1 MAPLGVRY
9 NVGAMTRSDVQLM
22 LDVKAGD
29 DASFNLLLQKYRTP
43 LINFLY
49 RMVRDTATAED
60 LAQEVFLR
68 VYRARKQYSPSAKF
82 TTWLFRIATNL
93 ALNSVR
99 DNRHRQMDV
108 SIDAPVEEDEAPL
121 QLPTREMRIDEHM
134 IERDRADFI
143 RQAIASLPEKQ
154 RVAVLLHKYE
164 EMDYAE
170 IAKILECS
178 ESALK
183 SLLFRA
189 YETLRVQLAPLV
201 VPADGASRRGRTA
214 IMKKCEEVSKQL
226 VAYLDRR
233 ANSAE
238 RQEVEE
244 HLAACRACH
253 ERAEGFR
260 KLWGVLDEV
269 PLVEPSLSFDARIR
283 ARIAEEPR
291 PRWFRWLVPQPRLAF
306 SMALLLA
313 LSVWMARLA
322 ARGESGGD
330 ASSRISKRSRIW
342 ASWRI
347 TTC

>member
-1 MAPLGVRY
+1 
-9 NVGAMTRSDVQLM
+9 
-22 LDVKAGD
+22 VKAGD

-43 LINFLY
+43 LINFLF
-49 RMVRDTATAED
+49 RMVRDSATAED

-121 QLPTREMRIDEHM
+121 QLPAREMRIDEHM
-134 IERDRADFI
+134 IERDRAEFI
-143 RQAIASLPEKQ
+143 RQAISSLPEKQ

-201 VPADGASRRGRTA
+201 AQSVAHRAGEGR
-214 IMKKCEEVSKQL
+214 
-226 VAYLDRR
+226 
-233 ANSAE
+233 
-238 RQEVEE
+238 
-244 HLAACRACH
+244 
-253 ERAEGFR
+253 
-260 KLWGVLDEV
+260 
-269 PLVEPSLSFDARIR
+269 PL
-283 ARIAEEPR
+283 
-291 PRWFRWLVPQPRLAF
+291 
-306 SMALLLA
+306 
-313 LSVWMARLA
+313 
-322 ARGESGGD
+322 
-330 ASSRISKRSRIW
+330 
-342 ASWRI
+342 
-347 TTC
+347 